1 MSTHGTLHAGCR
13 TVAELARGTWRRL
26 RLVLATGAWVGLTA
40 CAYGLPPLPE
50 RQPSTHL
57 SAAADSPLAKAY
69 HPPLGNTALT
79 GVTLLS
85 DPTQALATRVLLA
98 RAAQRGLDVQVYIWR
113 PDASGQILLHELWRA
128 AQRGVRVRLLLDDN
142 GSTGM
147 DTWLQALAAQ
157 PGVEVRLFNPFVQ
170 REFKA
175 LGYLTDFARLN
186 QRMHD
191 KSFTADSLA
200 TIVGGRNVGD
210 VYFGGDAALL
220 FSDLDLLALGPAAQA
235 TARQFDA
242 YWNSPLAYPLAALV
256 PAADPAELARHR
268 QQLTESGSPREA
280 ERLQA
285 SLQAAAWLT
294 SPQTSPQTSPPTAT
308 PPMHWAPVQLWSDS
322 PDKIDNSRHDTAP
335 GQRVFQALSAW
346 LRTSRRTL
354 DLVSPYFVPGD
365 AGVQGLIDL
374 ARQGVAV
381 RVITNSLAA
390 TDVMAVHAGYA
401 RHRQALLAAGVQVY
415 ELKPDAHASARRPT
429 LPWRLR
435 LGPSS
440 AASLHGKTFVVD
452 QRHVFV
458 GSFNLDPRSAYL
470 NAEMGLTADSEALA
484 RTLTEGLD
492 RDLAATTYRLTLAAD
507 GALQWIETGAS
518 GEQVHVSEPKASL
531 LRRMGARV
539 LSWLPIEG
547 LL

>member
-1 MSTHGTLHAGCR
+1 MGR
-13 TVAELARGTWRRL
+13 QL
-26 RLVLATGAWVGLTA
+26 RLALAAGACVGLTA
-40 CAYGLPPLPE
+40 CAYGLPPLPD

-57 SAAADSPLAKAY
+57 TAAADSPLAKAY
-69 HPPLGNTALT
+69 NPPLGNTALT
-79 GVTLLS
+79 GVTVLS
-85 DPTQALATRVLLA
+85 DPTQALASRVLLA

-113 PDASGQILLHELWRA
+113 PDVSGHLLLHELWRA

-142 GSTGM
+142 GSAGM
-147 DTWLQALAAQ
+147 DSWLQALAAQ
-157 PGVEVRLFNPFVQ
+157 PGVEVRLFNPFIQ

-175 LGYLTDFARLN
+175 LGYLTDFERLN
-186 QRMHD
+186 KRMHD

-210 VYFGGDAALL
+210 VYFGGDAELL

-242 YWNSPLAYPLAALV
+242 YWNSPLAYPLAVLV
-256 PAADPAELARHR
+256 PAADPADLARHR
-268 QQLTESGSPREA
+268 QQLTESGSSREA
-280 ERLQA
+280 GRLQA
-285 SLQAAAWLT
+285 SLQAATWLT
-294 SPQTSPQTSPPTAT
+294 SPQTANPL
-308 PPMHWAPVQLWSDS
+308 MHWAPVQLLSDS
-322 PDKIDNSRHDTAP
+322 PDKIDDSLPDTAP
-335 GQRVFQALSAW
+335 GQRVLTSLSAW

-354 DLVSPYFVPGD
+354 DLISPYFVPGD
-365 AGVQGLIDL
+365 AGVQGLVDL
-374 ARQGVAV
+374 ARRGVAV

-401 RHRQALLAAGVQVY
+401 RHRRTLLAAGVQVF
-415 ELKPDAHASARRPT
+415 ELKPDADAPAHRRK
-429 LPWRLR
+429 LPWSMR

-470 NAEMGLTADSEALA
+470 NAEMGLTVDSEALA

-492 RDLAATTYRLTLAAD
+492 RDLPATTYRLTLAAD
-507 GALQWIETGAS
+507 GELQWIETGAS
-518 GEQVHVSEPKASL
+518 GEQVHVSEPKASF
-531 LRRMGARV
+531 LRRVGAGV

-547 LL
+547 ML

>member
-1 MSTHGTLHAGCR
+1 MSTQGTLHAGCR

-40 CAYGLPPLPE
+40 CAYSLPPLPE

-57 SAAADSPLAKAY
+57 TAAADSPLAKAY
-69 HPPLGNTALT
+69 NPPLGNTALT
-79 GVTLLS
+79 GVSVLS
-85 DPTQALATRVLLA
+85 DPTQALASRVLLA

-113 PDASGQILLHELWRA
+113 PDASGHLLLHELWRA

-142 GSTGM
+142 GIAGM
-147 DTWLQALAAQ
+147 DAWLQALAAQ

-175 LGYLTDFARLN
+175 LGYLTDFERLN

-280 ERLQA
+280 GRLQA
-285 SLQAAAWLT
+285 SLLAATWL
-294 SPQTSPQTSPPTAT
+294 TSPPTAN
-308 PPMHWAPVQLWSDS
+308 PQMHWAPVQLLSDS
-322 PDKIDNSRHDTAP
+322 PDKIDNSLPDTAP
-335 GQRVFQALSAW
+335 GQRVLKSLSAW

-365 AGVQGLIDL
+365 AGVQGLVDL

-415 ELKPDAHASARRPT
+415 ELKPDAQASASRPK
-429 LPWRLR
+429 LPWSMR

-470 NAEMGLTADSEALA
+470 NAEMGLTVDSEALA

-492 RDLAATTYRLTLAAD
+492 RDLPATTYRLTLAAD
-507 GALQWIETGAS
+507 GALQWIETGAA
-518 GEQVHVSEPKASL
+518 GEQVHSSEPKASL
-531 LRRMGARV
+531 LRRVGARV

-547 LL
+547 ML